1 MSLINNKNLD
11 NLSYTD
17 IFCSFGPLPNSL
29 NLLDKIELIQYNG
42 IRIPRIP
49 LGKNYSL
56 NLERLLYD
64 ALDYIDIYKS
74 NKYNNNKYHDN
85 QYISK
90 NNINNNEN
98 AISSL
103 TLKDNDKKD
112 IIVNAKNNFDI
123 SNLWSKNNN
132 YIQQKKICLSDMEA
146 EDKKNSA
153 KLKPPEKF
161 ILILENENIDKKCNY
176 INNII
181 LNNINYINILY
192 NNNLFSPFIFQ
203 KPRNKIVNLEN
214 NSNRNDFYNNSFQ
227 QFFNNKYDLHQN
239 SFSYSFSSSFNKNS
253 NKKSK
258 LKCIFKVNA
267 SPYRDKILKDNNLLI
282 KKRGRKQ
289 TKLKKANQRIH
300 SAKDD
305 DNILRKIQVHYLSF
319 VTNFTNDII
328 RAFNINNSVPFFKN
342 IDYKLKKT
350 VKHKYI
356 EELKNKSI
364 GEILQLKASPKLK
377 IHDDSVNKNIYNKV
391 CSLIPF
397 IKIFLQTSYVSL
409 FKEYYYNKNKIFII
423 NGRFIP
429 LSIKTKTFHDL
440 VNKNYAYKEKL
451 KYIAINYF
459 LTKFKK
465 FKKPNFMV
473 NTVSDDS
480 EDEKN

>member
-1 MSLINNKNLD
+1 MSLINNKIHD
-11 NLSYTD
+11 NISYTD

-49 LGKNYSL
+49 LGKDYSL
-56 NLERLLYD
+56 NLEGLLYD
-64 ALDYIDIYKS
+64 TVNYIDLYKS
-74 NKYNNNKYHDN
+74 NKSNNNKYHHEDK
-85 QYISK
+85 YIYK
-90 NNINNNEN
+90 NNTKNNEN
-98 AISSL
+98 SL
-103 TLKDNDKKD
+103 ILEDSDKKD
-112 IIVNAKNNFDI
+112 KISNDKNNPFDKGYLCSRNSVYQNI
-123 SNLWSKNNN
+123 
-132 YIQQKKICLSDMEA
+132 YQKKMCLNDIVVQDE
-146 EDKKNSA
+146 KNSIN
-153 KLKPPEKF
+153 LKPPEKF
-161 ILILENENIDKKCNY
+161 IYLLKNEKNDKNCNY

-181 LNNINYINILY
+181 LNNINYINVIY
-192 NNNLFSPFIFQ
+192 NNNLFSSFIIQ
-203 KPRNKIVNLEN
+203 KPINQIIRLEN
-214 NSNRNDFYNNSFQ
+214 CSNKNDNYNKSFLQFYNNIFT
-227 QFFNNKYDLHQN
+227 D
-239 SFSYSFSSSFNKNS
+239 SFSYLFSSSFNINS

-258 LKCIFKVNA
+258 SKYIFKVNT
-267 SPYRDKILKDNNLLI
+267 SPYRDEILQDNNFLI

-289 TKLKKANQRIH
+289 TKLKKSNQRIH

-328 RAFNINNSVPFFKN
+328 RVFIINNDVPLFKN

-350 VKHKYI
+350 VRHKYI

-377 IHDDSVNKNIYNKV
+377 VHDDSVNKNIYNKV
-391 CSLIPF
+391 CSLCPF
-397 IKIFLQTSYVSL
+397 MKIFLQRNYVSL

-440 VNKNYAYKEKL
+440 INKNYAYKEKL

-473 NTVSDDS
+473 NTISDDS
-480 EDEKN
+480 EDEK